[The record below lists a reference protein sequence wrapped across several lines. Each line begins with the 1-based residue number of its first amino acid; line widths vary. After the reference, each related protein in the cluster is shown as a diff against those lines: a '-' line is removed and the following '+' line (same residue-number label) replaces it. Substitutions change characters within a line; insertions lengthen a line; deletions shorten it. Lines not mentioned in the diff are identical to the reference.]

1 MGKKSIL
8 NFDISG
14 GIEILMKPLG
24 VSVAS
29 LMQSIQ
35 APAPTSYPGCKMT
48 NYNFS
53 WRPSDSSRKAVV
65 LYVLQDYLL
74 LFKFDFLHF
83 LKK

>member
-1 MGKKSIL
+1 
-8 NFDISG
+8 
-14 GIEILMKPLG
+14 MKPLG

-35 APAPTSYPGCKMT
+35 TPAPNFYPGCKMT

-53 WRPSDSSRKAVV
+53 WRLSDSSRKAVV

-74 LFKFDFLHF
+74 RLKFSVFF
-83 LKK
+83 AS